1 MKIQIVNPE
10 EQSIFTP
17 VIGTRTTELLER
29 FSKKIDADELETLK
43 SEAVEILSKC
53 NNPKSHTVQSST
65 GLAFGYV
72 QSGKTMSFTVL
83 SALAGDNNYK
93 VIIYFAGTKNNLLK
107 QTTKRLRKDL
117 INNGVNNDFYKI
129 HENPGPQD
137 VFRIRNQLRL
147 SKKPTILINVL
158 KNYRHIDNLAE
169 IFSNVQ
175 IQDVLG
181 KQAVLIIDDEA
192 DQASLNGYAY
202 KNSRSE
208 EWEDDEYTT
217 TYGSIM
223 NLRSTIPNHSYV
235 QYTATPQGPL
245 LISMLD
251 LLSPKHYTVLTPG
264 KRYTGGKTFFNDMPE
279 LVFTIPEDQ
288 VYNTKRNAL
297 KYCPQSLI
305 DAIQLHLI
313 AVAIVVVFLKK
324 EKFLSM
330 MIHADREREASRTFH
345 SWTKNLVNMWAKKIT
360 LDDNDLAK
368 IELVKSFERNYDEAI
383 SLYKKANEA
392 YPTFKKVMELLPD
405 IIFDTGVNL
414 IISDADAQKDVD
426 WEGSISHILVGAE
439 MLNRGFTVENLAT
452 TYMPRY
458 SVSKSTADTIQQRCR
473 FFGYKLNY
481 IKSCRVYLP
490 EDTIIEYKE
499 YQAYEEEMRDW
510 LKDKKSL
517 DEIEQLII
525 TSTRLNPTRR
535 NVLSAQTVN
544 HKLNGWRKMNAFQA
558 IEENTIFVDRFLSN
572 TNFRDYKDYG
582 TPDRNHRFAKLP
594 TEDVIH
600 FLSEFKF
607 ANMPDSTRKI
617 ATLRYLKY
625 LSNKST
631 NPLKHSYIIQMA
643 YAGNPRERTFDEKTM
658 RINNV
663 HTGRSTTGPQVY
675 PGDADVKF
683 EDGIC
688 IQIHKVKLKSDS
700 IKWGGRIAYTL
711 AIYYPRDFAVNYVAD
726 ERNINIL
733 KA

>member
-1 MKIQIVNPE
+1 MQIQIINTDNKNVFSP
-10 EQSIFTP
+10 I
-17 VIGTRTTELLER
+17 IGERTTELLNR
-29 FSKKIDADELETLK
+29 FGRKIEPDELETLK
-43 SEAVEILSKC
+43 LEAVEILSKC
-53 NNPKSHTVQSST
+53 NNPNLHTVQSST

-83 SALAGDNNYK
+83 SALAGDNNYR
-93 VIIYFAGTKNNLLK
+93 VIIYFAGTKNNLLN

-117 INNGVNNDFYKI
+117 INYGANNDFYKL
-129 HENPGPQD
+129 HENPASKD
-137 VFRIRNQLRL
+137 VPKIKNQLRI
-147 SKKPTILINVL
+147 SSQPTILINVL
-158 KNYRHIDNLAE
+158 KNYRHIDNLTK
-169 IFSNVQ
+169 IFKDTQ
-175 IQDVLG
+175 IQNILG
-181 KQAVLIIDDEA
+181 NQAVLIIDDEA

-217 TYGSIM
+217 TYSSIL
-223 NLRSTIPNHSYV
+223 NLRNAILNHSYV

-264 KRYTGGKTFFNDMPE
+264 KKYTGGKTFFRDVPE

-288 VYNTKRNAL
+288 VYNTRRNAL
-297 KYCPQSLI
+297 QHCPQSLI

-313 AVAIVVVFLKK
+313 AVAIVVRSLRK

-330 MIHADREREASRTFH
+330 MIHADMAKEASRTFH
-345 SWTKNLVNMWAKKIT
+345 VWAQNLIDIWAQKFQ
-360 LDDNDLAK
+360 LEDGDLGK
-368 IELVKSFERNYDEAI
+368 EELIKSFEKNYKEAVR
-383 SLYKKANEA
+383 LYKEKNEI
-392 YPTFKKVMELLPD
+392 YPTFEEVKRLLPD
-405 IIFDTGVNL
+405 IIFDTGINL

-426 WEGSISHILVGAE
+426 WEGSSSHILVGAE

-481 IKSCRVYLP
+481 LNSCRVYLP
-490 EDTIIEYKE
+490 EDTIIEYEE

-510 LKDKKSL
+510 LKDKKTL

-525 TSTRLNPTRR
+525 TSTRLNPTRK
-535 NVLSAQTVN
+535 NVLSAQTVT

-558 IEENTIFVDRFLSN
+558 IDENTVFVNKFLSN
-572 TNFRDYKDYG
+572 TEFVNYENYG

-594 TEDVIH
+594 IKEVIS
-600 FLSEFKF
+600 FLSDFKF
-607 ANMPDSTRKI
+607 ANMPDATRKL

-625 LSNKST
+625 LSNKSD
-631 NPLKHSYIIQMA
+631 NPLKHSYIVQMA
-643 YAGNPRERTFDEKTM
+643 YAGEPRERTFNEETM

-663 HTGRSTTGPQVY
+663 HTGRSTTGTQVY

-688 IQIHKVKLKSDS
+688 IQIHKVKLKSNS
-700 IKWGGRIAYTL
+700 IKWGGRVAYTL
-711 AIYYPRDFAVNYVAD
+711 AIYYPEDFAVNYVAN
-726 ERNINIL
+726 ENINII
-733 KA
+733 